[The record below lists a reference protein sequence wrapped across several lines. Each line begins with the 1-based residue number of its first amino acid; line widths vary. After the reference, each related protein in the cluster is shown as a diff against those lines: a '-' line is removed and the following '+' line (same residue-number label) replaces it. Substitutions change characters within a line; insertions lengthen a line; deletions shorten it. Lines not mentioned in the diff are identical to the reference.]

1 MKVRKPKIWDFT
13 NLFLTF
19 ISEQPV
25 HIFQTFFLFLLF
37 CNQSMYPKIIIC
49 FMGIVRDIVEKLK
62 FLFFF
67 VFFILNY
74 VFWKRLCGYHSNN
87 RINSH
92 MLLDSDFLCFPK
104 IYTLCGLLLFFYK
117 IWIHEQEVV
126 KKVKVF
132 KKLTR
137 HIETL
142 QADVV
147 MIFLESSFWN
157 NR

>member
-1 MKVRKPKIWDFT
+1 
-13 NLFLTF
+13 
-19 ISEQPV
+19 
-25 HIFQTFFLFLLF
+25 
-37 CNQSMYPKIIIC
+37 
-49 FMGIVRDIVEKLK
+49 
-62 FLFFF
+62 
-67 VFFILNY
+67 
-74 VFWKRLCGYHSNN
+74 
-87 RINSH
+87 

-104 IYTLCGLLLFFYK
+104 IYTLCSLLLFFYK
-117 IWIHEQEVV
+117 IQIHEQEVV

-157 NR
+157 NRQYFFTHSCFALSLRLVTYVCIQFYQYFQVCLIKVEIYLYLCIFCQQLFRKSCQKILYLISFKIFTYCVLRKYILFVVYY

>member
-1 MKVRKPKIWDFT
+1 
-13 NLFLTF
+13 
-19 ISEQPV
+19 
-25 HIFQTFFLFLLF
+25 
-37 CNQSMYPKIIIC
+37 
-49 FMGIVRDIVEKLK
+49 
-62 FLFFF
+62 
-67 VFFILNY
+67 
-74 VFWKRLCGYHSNN
+74 
-87 RINSH
+87 